1 MTTTSTHNGDID
13 VVSEIR
19 AHSTVGRIAFVEGEE
34 YNEAI
39 TFDRLYHAA
48 LAVCNYLSCLY
59 IKGVQASIFL
69 ANRWE
74 MIAFY
79 LGVRLYGGSVRIL
92 DYSASEDQLA
102 MAFEGSKIVL
112 CEGADIMK
120 VFRGTLEKHV
130 KLITLE
136 TEQQPYNAISMN
148 DVLRIRIN
156 RTLPQNKVMLS
167 QRTVSMLMNAVT
179 EIHPGWNPM
188 NGLYAAVASLHRP
201 VQIELIMACLS
212 LGLPVLMIDIRK
224 LNNFIHYSK
233 NHAIDVVS
241 VDEASLQELRER
253 CTVPLQYVEI
263 VLFDGIITENVKLQL
278 LEVFPRARAIKEG

>member
-1 MTTTSTHNGDID
+1 MTTTSMHNGDID

-59 IKGVQASIFL
+59 IKDVQASVFL

-92 DYSASEDQLA
+92 DYSANEDQLA
-102 MAFEGSKIVL
+102 MAFEGSKVVL

-120 VFRGTLEKHV
+120 
-130 KLITLE
+130 KLVTLE

-156 RTLPQNKVMLS
+156 RTLPQHKLS
-167 QRTVSMLMNAVT
+167 PRSGADLNFFQPSLPPPPARSSNSLFAIAKS
-179 EIHPGWNPM
+179 IHKHE
-188 NGLYAAVASLHRP
+188 NGSFDS
-201 VQIELIMACLS
+201 I
-212 LGLPVLMIDIRK
+212 
-224 LNNFIHYSK
+224 
-233 NHAIDVVS
+233 
-241 VDEASLQELRER
+241 LQE
-253 CTVPLQYVEI
+253 
-263 VLFDGIITENVKLQL
+263 
-278 LEVFPRARAIKEG
+278 KEEE